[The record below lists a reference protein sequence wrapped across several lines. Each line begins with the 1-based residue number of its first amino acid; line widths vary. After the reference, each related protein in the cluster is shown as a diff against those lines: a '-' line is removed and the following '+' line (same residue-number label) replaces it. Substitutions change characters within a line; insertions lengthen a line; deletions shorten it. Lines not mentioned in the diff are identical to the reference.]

1 MLGTS
6 YSGGTPLFNP
16 GQSFPS
22 VSPYGIQGLG
32 TSGLGQSP
40 QQWLQVLQLV
50 PHQFQ
55 KLQQIELI
63 QQQQLQ
69 YLQALAQFVPQ
80 QLQQIQHTIQFLV
93 PQLQQHQPQWA
104 GQPPQQIYGMPF
116 QQTPQPW
123 AQGFGQPGHVM

>member
-6 YSGGTPLFNP
+6 YGGGTPLFNP
-16 GQSFPS
+16 GQPFAPM
-22 VSPYGIQGLG
+22 SPYGIQGFG
-32 TSGLGQSP
+32 TSAPGQSP

-50 PHQFQ
+50 PHQLQ
-55 KLQQIELI
+55 KLQQIEFI

-80 QLQQIQHTIQFLV
+80 QLQHIQHTIQFLA
-93 PQLQQHQPQWA
+93 PQLQQHQPPWT
-104 GQPPQQIYGMPF
+104 GQQPQQMYAMPF
-116 QQTPQPW
+116 QPAPQPW